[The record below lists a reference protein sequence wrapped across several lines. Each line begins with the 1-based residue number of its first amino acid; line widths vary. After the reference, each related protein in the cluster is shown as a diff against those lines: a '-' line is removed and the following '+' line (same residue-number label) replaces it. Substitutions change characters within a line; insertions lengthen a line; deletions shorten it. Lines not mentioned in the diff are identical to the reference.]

1 MSHHILISPDSE
13 DWTDKATSL
22 ARELNVPVY
31 ILTQLIE
38 RGETVPIATLIM
50 DEGID
55 QYHHIEMVYLE
66 SILKREP
73 GVVLI
78 TTEVAERPE
87 NRDLLKSCAREAL

>member
-1 MSHHILISPDSE
+1 MTHHIIIGPPTPETMQRGQALAEKWGLPLY
-13 DWTDKATSL
+13 SL
-22 ARELNVPVY
+22 SH
-31 ILTQLIE
+31 LIE

-55 QYHHIEMVYLE
+55 QYHHIETVYLE

-78 TTEVAERPE
+78 TEAVAARPE
-87 NRDLLKSCAREAL
+87 NRELLKSCTPGVL